1 MSGCN
6 TIINHLGIRTFGGLR
21 ARCDGLESA
30 PIAALA
36 SVALGKGTTAHYSPR
51 SFAAVDFFWFRDAWN
66 PEDPSLI
73 SRTQTLL

>member
-6 TIINHLGIRTFGGLR
+6 TIINQMGIRTFGSLR
-21 ARCDGLESA
+21 ARCDGMESA
-30 PIAALA
+30 RIAALTCNIQ
-36 SVALGKGTTAHYSPR
+36 GKGTTAHYSPR
-51 SFAAVDFFWFRDAWN
+51 AFAAVDFFWFRDAWN